1 MIESYL
7 LSEDEINYILNLQD
21 VIDAKVRVDNL
32 SNSGVIH
39 FSITLPDSLK
49 QNIGNKIGGIDLT
62 RFNTIPMRWIKGDTP
77 AHNDRCVKAFDK
89 TYLAY
94 LTNSEGN
101 FIVDGDAYAIAK
113 GNAYVFSEGL
123 MHETIGTGMEP
134 RLLLGPMSEEG
145 LSVGA
150 ATNIQA
156 DGQTEIIYFKY
167 VTSDPTFGTG
177 IIYKIND
184 GGYNGISLPVTITN
198 TNTNYT
204 LQALFEND
212 LIIDSSLWYFICG
225 SNNIQFGST
234 SLNNDGSRPIIT
246 IDGVLNYPGLISN
259 GASGASGNNNIYVYN
274 LEVRTT
280 NGSTL
285 LSDAGWVG
293 HSYFGKGASN
303 NYIVNCSSSGPII
316 DAGGGIIGGYSGSES
331 GASLYIIGC
340 SSSGATATYS
350 GGIIGFY
357 AGRNGGAVT
366 CESCWSTGAISGANA
381 GGIFG
386 YEAANTNGFARAF
399 KCYSFGA
406 ISGDNAGGIFGALA
420 GTSASTEAEACYS
433 QGAIS
438 GAGYGSGTGAGG
450 IYGSGAGSDGGT
462 SIATNCYSW
471 GLMTSQNFDNENGIF
486 SGGTSGENRQFFNCY
501 SANDNWSNIA
511 ANALLSGTPNYPTT
525 LIGTSWAATGGAD
538 YPYELNGMGYTPYS
552 LTNIV
557 TSPTPALQQTYTQTI
572 QKGQTSVAA
581 IIPGHSYDIFKISGG
596 TPSSYATITMNDN
609 TGIISSTTASAAG
622 TYTITLRNTGS
633 YNFTTFELTI
643 SEAPAPISDICFPA
657 GTPIQTDQGIIAI
670 DKINTAIHT
679 IRNRKIEGV
688 VMTKLNNN
696 YLVCFEKN
704 ALGFNVP
711 CRRTIMSA
719 NHLVSYE
726 GQMKKAKEFLN
737 HFNSIHKVKYNGEM
751 MYNVLMEKHEVILV
765 NNMVCETLDPSN
777 TMAKIFYSFKN
788 ISPEQQKII
797 VDKMNQEVFNK
808 MHIRNSIIDKKTN
821 KMNIIK
827 LR

>member
-21 VIDAKVRVDNL
+21 VIDAKERVDNL

-39 FSITLPDSLK
+39 FSITLPDCLK
-49 QNIGNKIGGIDLT
+49 QNIGNKIGGINLT
-62 RFNTIPMRWIKGDTP
+62 RIDTIPMRWIKGDTP
-77 AHNDRCVKAFDK
+77 AHNDRCIKAFDK

-94 LTNSEGN
+94 LTDSQGN
-101 FIVDGDAYAIAK
+101 FIVDGDTYAIAK

-134 RLLLGPMSEEG
+134 RLLLGPISEDG

-177 IIYKIND
+177 IIYKINN

-303 NYIVNCSSSGPII
+303 NYIINCSSSGPII

-420 GTSASTEAEACYS
+420 GTSATAQAENCYS
-433 QGAIS
+433 QGSI
-438 GAGYGSGTGAGG
+438 GANSGG
-450 IYGSGAGSDGGT
+450 IFGGYAGTTGGSTPA
-462 SIATNCYSW
+462 INCYSW
-471 GLMTSQNFDNENGIF
+471 GAFTTTGTGIYGPNAVDD
-486 SGGTSGENRQFFNCY
+486 SGSNCY
-501 SANDNWSNIA
+501 SANGSWSDA
-511 ANALLSGTPNYPTT
+511 TANTRLTGTPNYPTT

-633 YNFTTFELTI
+633 YNFTTFDLTI

-670 DKINTAIHT
+670 DKINTSIHT

-704 ALGFNVP
+704 AIGFNVP

-737 HFNSIHKVKYNGEM
+737 HFNSIYKVKYNGEM
-751 MYNVLMEKHEVILV
+751 MYNVLMEKHDVMLV

-808 MHIRNSIIDKKTN
+808 MRISKSISDKKTN